1 MAERWPTDYRT
12 TLVVAVAVAVALG
25 WAEAR
30 MHAVAA
36 QEVELKVEPVKKD
49 VAALQSRDRLVQQKL
64 DALCRATAASCP
76 LGVE

>member
-1 MAERWPTDYRT
+1 MPERWPTDYRT

-36 QEVELKVEPVKKD
+36 QEVEPVKRD
-49 VAALQSRDRLVQQKL
+49 VSVLQSRDRLVQQKL
-64 DALCRATAASCP
+64 DALCRATAAQCP

>member
-1 MAERWPTDYRT
+1 MDPASLPKDYRV
-12 TLVVAVAVAVALG
+12 TLAVGIAALLALG
-25 WAEAR
+25 WVEAR

-36 QEVELKVEPVKKD
+36 QEVAPLKERVD
-49 VAALQSRDRLVQQKL
+49 VLQARDRLVQMKL